1 MTITPRHGGTTSTDR
16 TSQQNRRAWLDWLGS
31 ERRYGNNT
39 LAAYAADLDDYIGF
53 LVRSGTGTL
62 EMTPNMTPDMT
73 PDRRSFRGWL
83 ADMSERSLARTTI
96 ARRVS
101 ALRSYYRFC
110 GRTGG
115 INVPDL
121 TWLRAPKIPHAVP
134 KPVSQDEARA
144 MLQAIF
150 QRRGDDW
157 AKKRDFALLMLLYGA
172 GLRISEALALTRA
185 ALPIGDWLRITGKG
199 GKIREVPVLAAVA
212 EAVADY
218 VAFCPFDDGGDA
230 PLFVSARGNA
240 LGARA
245 AQRLVQGLRVQL
257 NLPSHVTPHALRHAF
272 ATHLLGNGADLRAIQ
287 ELLGHASLSTTQRY
301 TSVDEAHLVRLHRGT
316 HPRGR

>member
-1 MTITPRHGGTTSTDR
+1 MI
-16 TSQQNRRAWLDWLGS
+16 
-31 ERRYGNNT
+31 
-39 LAAYAADLDDYIGF
+39 
-53 LVRSGTGTL
+53 
-62 EMTPNMTPDMT
+62 PNMTPNMT

-110 GRTGG
+110 GRTGR

-121 TWLRAPKIPHAVP
+121 AWLRAPKIPHAVP
-134 KPVSQDEARA
+134 KPVSQEEARA

-245 AQRLVQGLRVQL
+245 AQRRRRKRTQS
-257 NLPSHVTPHALRHAF
+257 NTDF
-272 ATHLLGNGADLRAIQ
+272 IIK
-287 ELLGHASLSTTQRY
+287 SLSSNFLKGIQTRGMCTTMRLSKGRADTADTTATAGRPPATVTAWLRY
-301 TSVDEAHLVRLHRGT
+301 SHSVERRISECYQTIFRPGNMPITTDGIDDCQQFLAHFVPNT
-316 HPRGR
+316 